1 MHDRSRSH
9 DEQVAGDML
18 MHGNSGPEQESLRE
32 SRERLALFAEITF
45 EGIVIS
51 ENGKVVD
58 CNEQFAELMG
68 YPLRELRGMSIRD
81 LVAPEDRERVIENI
95 LLGRASYVEHAMIRK
110 DGSRI
115 VVEARAKNSLSNPN
129 QRLTAV
135 RDVSEHKRVLAD
147 LKQAQTVG
155 HIGCWRLDIQG
166 SELRWSDENHIIF
179 GLPRETPL
187 SYETFLSTVHPED
200 RSYVHRMWKAALRG
214 EPYDIEHRLLIGGQ
228 VKWVREKA
236 ELEFDDQG
244 VLLGGFGTTQDITDR
259 KQVMTALKQSEGRFR
274 AMVQAVPSLTFEG
287 NAEGLNT
294 FVSDSWCAYTGM
306 SVEESSGWG
315 WTAALHHDD
324 AEAAAVRWAEA
335 VQGGALYESRHRVR
349 AADGSY
355 RWFIARA
362 LPTRDAG
369 CKVVRWA
376 GSLTDIDDLV
386 RAQQALQ
393 ETDRRKDEFL
403 AMLSHELR
411 NPLVPIRNAA
421 HVLGLLAPDEPRIK
435 WAQETIEGQVNHL
448 IRLVDDLLDMSRIVR
463 GKVALQKAE
472 VEFADLAVRALE
484 AARPL
489 VDGKRHQLSVS
500 LPAEPVHLNVDPVR
514 VTQVLLN
521 LLDNAAKYTPAGGK
535 IDFDAR
541 LAGQEIE
548 IRVRDNGMGIPAELL
563 PHVFDLFQQGE
574 RTLDRSQGGLGIGLT
589 LVKQLV
595 EMHGGRVEARSN
607 QTGQG
612 ATLTVRLP
620 IVLVPSP
627 FFTDE
632 KQAKASPSPGLRVL
646 VVDDDPAVADST
658 AMLLEMEG
666 HEVSIA
672 TSGYDALEQLVS
684 FLPHAVLLDIGL
696 EGMDGFE
703 TARRMR
709 QQPEGRELCLMAVTG
724 YGDEETRNAALAA
737 GCDHHLVKPTHA
749 GRLVALLAEVARSVT
764 N

>member
-1 MHDRSRSH
+1 MHNCRSYDDH
-9 DEQVAGDML
+9 VAGDML
-18 MHGNSGPEQESLRE
+18 THGNSGPEQESLRE

-68 YPLRELRGMSIRD
+68 YPLHELKGMSIRD
-81 LVAPEDRERVIENI
+81 LVVPEDRERVVENI

-115 VVEARAKNSLSNPN
+115 MVEARAKNSLSNPH

-147 LKQAQTVG
+147 LKQAQSVG
-155 HIGCWRLDIQG
+155 RIGCWRLDIQ
-166 SELRWSDENHIIF
+166 SNELRWSDENHIIF
-179 GLPRETPL
+179 GLPKGTPL
-187 SYETFLSTVHPED
+187 SYETFLSAVHPED
-200 RSYVHRMWKAALRG
+200 RRYVHRMWKAALRG
-214 EPYDIEHRLLIGGQ
+214 EPYDIEHRLLIDRQ

-236 ELEFDDQG
+236 EMEFDDQG

-259 KQVMTALKQSEGRFR
+259 KQVMAALKQSEGRFR

-287 NAEGLNT
+287 DAEGLNT

-306 SVEESSGWG
+306 SVEESTGWG
-315 WTAALHHDD
+315 WTAALHNDD
-324 AEAAAVRWAEA
+324 VEAAAVRWAEA
-335 VQGGALYESRHRVR
+335 VRSSELFESRHRVR
-349 AADGSY
+349 AADGSC

-362 LPTRDAG
+362 LPTRNAG
-369 CKVVRWA
+369 GKVLRWA

-393 ETDRRKDEFL
+393 ESDRRKDEFL

-421 HVLGLLAPDEPRIK
+421 HVLGLLALDEPRIK

-448 IRLVDDLLDMSRIVR
+448 TRLVDDLLDMSRIVR
-463 GKVALQKAE
+463 GKVALQRAE
-472 VEFADLAVRALE
+472 VAFADLAASALE

-489 VDGKRHQLSVS
+489 VDGKGHQLSVS
-500 LPAEPVHLNVDPVR
+500 LPVEPVHLNVDPVR

-521 LLDNAAKYTPAGGK
+521 LLDNAAKYTPDGGK
-535 IDFDAR
+535 IEFDAR
-541 LAGQEIE
+541 VAGQEIE

-595 EMHGGRVEARSN
+595 EMHGGWVEASSN

-620 IVLVPSP
+620 IVQAPSTS
-627 FFTDE
+627 FTDE
-632 KQAKASPSPGLRVL
+632 KQAKASPSHGLLRVL

-666 HEVSIA
+666 YEVSIA
-672 TSGYDALEQLVS
+672 TNGYAALEMLAS

-709 QQPEGRELCLMAVTG
+709 AQPEGRELCLMAVTG

-749 GRLVALLAEVARSVT
+749 SRLVGLLAEVASSVT
-764 N
+764 S